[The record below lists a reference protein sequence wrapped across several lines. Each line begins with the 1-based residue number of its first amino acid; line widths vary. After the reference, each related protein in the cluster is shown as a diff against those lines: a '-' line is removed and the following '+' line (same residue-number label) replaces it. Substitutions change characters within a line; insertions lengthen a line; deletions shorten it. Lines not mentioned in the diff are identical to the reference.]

1 MTSFFVVRTH
11 INRPKGQNWS
21 FCVFLTCAMANFN
34 ISLKKSI
41 IFNLKRLA
49 MSRHH
54 HKKTD
59 IKLDLIK
66 ALRRNPMSKERI
78 KEFLSQE
85 FRLLGRYNKQ
95 TGLID
100 DYTVSDK
107 TVQRMIASLK
117 EEYSEDVFFMNDYG
131 CYEFHLCSFPDTIT
145 EEDIQALDIVIK
157 KSIKD
162 ANLKENLKELKA
174 KLSSKLEM
182 IRGHKESEDFEDKL
196 QRTNFFVVGPQAQIN
211 TDKNVQKTLMTA
223 IHIQNKVKITHHGNE
238 HTVCPLSILHGPNND
253 YLVALMDEKNPDS
266 IRSFKMEK
274 ISSAIDLG
282 IWFEKDN
289 NFSMQKYANSM
300 FGIPYNDETRKEYD
314 VEWLVPK
321 KIKHEAIRYTFHPD
335 QNIIP
340 LPDGSLKITFHANNL
355 EAIAKYICQWG
366 GAIIP
371 VAPKELVNKYKELL
385 KTCLDSVK
393 K

>member
-1 MTSFFVVRTH
+1 
-11 INRPKGQNWS
+11 
-21 FCVFLTCAMANFN
+21 
-34 ISLKKSI
+34 
-41 IFNLKRLA
+41 
-49 MSRHH
+49 MSRPH

-85 FRLLGRYNKQ
+85 FRLLGRYNKE
-95 TGLID
+95 TYLID

-107 TVQRMIASLK
+107 TVYRMIKSLQ
-117 EEYSEDVFFMNDYG
+117 EEYSEDVFFLNDYG

-157 KSIKD
+157 KSGKD

-196 QRTNFFVVGPQAQIN
+196 QRTNFFVVGPQAQIK
-211 TDKNVQKTLMTA
+211 TDKNVQDTLMTA
-223 IHIQNKVKITHHGNE
+223 IHIQNKVKITHYGNE
-238 HTVCPLSILHGPNND
+238 HTVCPLGILHGPNND
-253 YLVALMDEKNPDS
+253 YLVALMDEKNLDS

-282 IWFEKDN
+282 TWFEKDN

-314 VEWLVPK
+314 IEWLVK
-321 KIKHEAIRYTFHPD
+321 KNIKHDASRYIFHPT
-335 QNIIP
+335 QTFSEN
-340 LPDGSLKITFHANNL
+340 PDGSLSIKFHANNI
-355 EAIAKYICQWG
+355 EAIAKYIFQWG
-366 GAIIP
+366 GAIVP
-371 VAPKELVNKYKELL
+371 VAPKELVDKYKELL
-385 KTCLDSVK
+385 KTCMDSVK

>member
-1 MTSFFVVRTH
+1 
-11 INRPKGQNWS
+11 
-21 FCVFLTCAMANFN
+21 
-34 ISLKKSI
+34 
-41 IFNLKRLA
+41 
-49 MSRHH
+49 MSRPH

-85 FRLLGRYNKQ
+85 FRLLGRYNKR
-95 TGLID
+95 TGTID

-157 KSIKD
+157 KSGKD

-182 IRGHKESEDFEDKL
+182 MRGHRESEDFEDKL
-196 QRTNFFVVGPQAQIN
+196 QKTNFFVVGPQAQIN
-211 TDKNVQKTLMTA
+211 TDPIVQNTLTTA
-223 IHIQNKVKITHHGNE
+223 IHIQHKVKITHYGNE
-238 HTVCPLSILHGPNND
+238 HTVCPLGILHGPNND
-253 YLVALMDEKNPDS
+253 YLVALMDENDSKS
-266 IRSFKMEK
+266 IRSFKMEQ
-274 ISSAIDLG
+274 ISNAVDLG
-282 IWFEKDN
+282 TWFEKDN
-289 NFSMQKYANSM
+289 NFSMQEYANSM
-300 FGIPYNDETRKEYD
+300 FGVPYNDETKKEYD
-314 VEWLVPK
+314 IEWMVKGTK
-321 KIKHEAIRYTFHPD
+321 KLKDSVKRYIFHPTQIFSD
-335 QNIIP
+335 N
-340 LPDGSLKITFHANNL
+340 PDGSLSIKFHANNL